1 MTQQSSFH
9 QVENHHENVNDSLK
23 KVQLSSFKPLYMR
36 AFDDFIH
43 SINFK
48 EFWLYFAYI
57 VPIVYVD
64 SKFFTLFTLKM
75 FAIWFAQDATNNG
88 ESCSLESFYHK
99 NHHKIKLETKI
110 FYSYTH
116 TSNALPWIRLNIHF
130 DFFSFFSSFS
140 HATSFEWRFKICIHV
155 QNIYRIC
162 LDCLVWRNNRMSDW
176 MNEWTNKWLN
186 GSTNEI
192 ENIKSNC

>member
-9 QVENHHENVNDSLK
+9 QVEDHHENVNDSLK
-23 KVQLSSFKPLYMR
+23 KVQLSSFKPLYMK
-36 AFDDFIH
+36 AFDDFIQ

-48 EFWLYFAYI
+48 EFRPFFAYI

-64 SKFFTLFTLKM
+64 SKFFTLFTMKM

-116 TSNALPWIRLNIHF
+116 TSNALLTVNSIKYSFWFFFLLF
-130 DFFSFFSSFS
+130 FFS
-140 HATSFEWRFKICIHV
+140 C
-155 QNIYRIC
+155 
-162 LDCLVWRNNRMSDW
+162 
-176 MNEWTNKWLN
+176 NEFWVAL
-186 GSTNEI
+186 
-192 ENIKSNC
+192 